1 MSKYLW
7 KVRWL
12 GLKINL
18 YSSSPN
24 QAPQQTT
31 MTGPNEQ
38 TWCPEQGK
46 HWVSWFAKPV
56 STICHEPN
64 RNPGNAWVHRATSIP
79 LKRWGFHRSY
89 RGHFLGGDTPAAKK
103 GTEHPTGLPL
113 RLYSPNLHQQDLC
126 RHAYR
131 VLLRDEVWIYSCI
144 TWVGHNPTNQTHAF
158 FA

>member
-1 MSKYLW
+1 MCFFEVFSHQSSHMSKYLW

-18 YSSSPN
+18 YSSNPN

-38 TWCPEQGK
+38 TWCPEQRK

-56 STICHEPN
+56 STSRPTAMPWTFG
-64 RNPGNAWVHRATSIP
+64 PGNAGVHRAFHPVEAMGFPPVSKGP
-79 LKRWGFHRSY
+79 LV
-89 RGHFLGGDTPAAKK
+89 DTVTPAAKK
-103 GTEHPTGLPL
+103 AVEHPTGLPL

-126 RHAYR
+126 RHVNR
-131 VLLRDEVWIYSCI
+131 VLLRDQV
-144 TWVGHNPTNQTHAF
+144 
-158 FA
+158 